1 MRHVRPSWWDRLVEK
16 YPLLPNIVA
25 VAGIVVCLFVGMALL
40 LWIATAKIK
49 GLG

>member
-1 MRHVRPSWWDRLVEK
+1 MGHVRPSWWGRLVEK
-16 YPLLPNIVA
+16 HPMLPNIIA
-25 VAGIVVCLFVGMALL
+25 VAGIVVCLLAGTALL